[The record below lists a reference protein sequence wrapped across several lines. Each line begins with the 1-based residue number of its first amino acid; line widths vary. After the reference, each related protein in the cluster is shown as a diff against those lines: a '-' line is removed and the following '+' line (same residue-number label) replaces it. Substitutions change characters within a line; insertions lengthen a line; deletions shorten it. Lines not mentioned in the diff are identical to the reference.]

1 MSHNSLILEP
11 GDTLYIGI
19 LKNSGDDYVEIRV
32 ANTDDQLLVTTPQ
45 GTQLIQ

>member
-19 LKNSGDDYVEIRV
+19 LKNSGDYVEIRV